1 MKLATAAAFLVTMM
15 LLSMATGGCAIT
27 AHDPANQ
34 AAINNRQR
42 VNAAWTGYAA
52 ALRTVDQLY
61 KGGQLSKSDAV
72 TARNVLRKDVRPLIE
87 TAQAALVNGNPEAAI
102 ANAERALQGIVDS
115 LNTHKA
121 ATRPAA
127 LRLETPYRVPY
138 GLAA

>member
-1 MKLATAAAFLVTMM
+1 MKLATAAAFLLVMAT
-15 LLSMATGGCAIT
+15 LSALTGGCAIT

-42 VNAAWTGYAA
+42 VNAAWTGYTA
-52 ALRTVDQLY
+52 ALKTVDQLY
-61 KGGQLSKSDAV
+61 KGGQMSKSDAV

-121 ATRPAA
+121 TTRPAA
-127 LRLETPYRVPY
+127 LRLDAGHRLPPA
-138 GLAA
+138 LAA